1 MRLWQRKLVRNET
14 RGVHTALPMAAPR
27 ICEAVNVLI
36 KGSIMLIMYHRKNKK
51 SNGYDLLSLAVAG
64 KSFDDHIFEKI
75 LIQTDVPFS
84 EELLIEEVGKV
95 PVAEF

>member
-1 MRLWQRKLVRNET
+1 M
-14 RGVHTALPMAAPR
+14 HTALPMAAPR

-51 SNGYDLLSLAVAG
+51 SNGYDLLSLAVSR
-64 KSFDDHIFEKI
+64 KSFDDHIFEKS
-75 LIQTDVPFS
+75 LIQTDIAFS
-84 EELLIEEVGKV
+84 EELLIEKVGKV

>member
-1 MRLWQRKLVRNET
+1 
-14 RGVHTALPMAAPR
+14 
-27 ICEAVNVLI
+27 
-36 KGSIMLIMYHRKNKK
+36 MYHRKGEK
-51 SNGYDLLSLAVAG
+51 STPLSLAVSR
-64 KSFDDHIFEKI
+64 KSFDDHIFEKS